1 MKLLRLSLLNYKNI
15 EEAELEFSSKI
26 NCFIGKNGEG
36 KTNLLDSIHFLS
48 FTKSAIS
55 IVDSHNIRHGQPFMM
70 AKGIYEINGE
80 NEEISTSIQPPKKKS
95 FRRNEKEYKR
105 LSEHIG
111 IIPLIMVSPSDSEL
125 ILGGSENR
133 RRFMDMVISQYNL
146 IYMASLNRYNKALQ
160 QRNALLKQENMPID
174 DMLTVYEE
182 IMADSGEYIYKERVD
197 FIDKFIPIF
206 QKFYSAISGE
216 NEKVTL
222 TYTSHC
228 QRGPLLEIIQ
238 RDRMKDKVVGY
249 SLHGIHKDD
258 LDMCINTHPIK
269 REGSQG
275 QNKTFLVALKLAQFE
290 FLKTLNTQKPPILLL
305 DDIFDKLDAVRVGN
319 IVNIVSRENF
329 GQIFITD
336 TNRENLDRI
345 LEKSGGDYKIFK
357 VENGKFEEEK
367 LSSPN

>member
-70 AKGIYEINGE
+70 AKGTYEINGE

-249 SLHGIHKDD
+249 SLHGVHKDD

-290 FLKTLNTQKPPILLL
+290 FLKILNTQKPPILLL

>member
-70 AKGIYEINGE
+70 VKGIYEINGE
-80 NEEISTSIQPPKKKS
+80 NEEISSSIQPPKKKS

-125 ILGGSENR
+125 ILGGSDNR

-160 QRNALLKQENMPID
+160 QRNALLKQEDMPVD

-182 IMADSGEYIYKERVD
+182 IMAED
-197 FIDKFIPIF
+197 
-206 QKFYSAISGE
+206 QKRY
-216 NEKVTL
+216 
-222 TYTSHC
+222 
-228 QRGPLLEIIQ
+228 QR
-238 RDRMKDKVVGY
+238 
-249 SLHGIHKDD
+249 SL
-258 LDMCINTHPIK
+258 
-269 REGSQG
+269 
-275 QNKTFLVALKLAQFE
+275 
-290 FLKTLNTQKPPILLL
+290 
-305 DDIFDKLDAVRVGN
+305 
-319 IVNIVSRENF
+319 
-329 GQIFITD
+329 
-336 TNRENLDRI
+336 
-345 LEKSGGDYKIFK
+345 
-357 VENGKFEEEK
+357 
-367 LSSPN
+367 